1 MQIIFIKLIS
11 HGNKNGTVSVC
22 ELHYLDDNYYHVLD
36 IFIYFIM
43 FIYLL
48 QWLLGSLIKI
58 L

>member
-36 IFIYFIM
+36 SFIYFIM

-48 QWLLGSLIKI
+48 Q
-58 L
+58 